1 MKNKRYVRIDK
12 QGRLKLPQDFLEVL
26 DIKTDNKIALTSEKD
41 GMIGVAEWDLEKLQ
55 IQKVIAIVSI
65 DSKGR
70 LIFPKE
76 LREEVI
82 IVEIFFYDNKI
93 MIKESLD

>member
-1 MKNKRYVRIDK
+1 MIKDRKKI
-12 QGRLKLPQDFLEVL
+12 RLHKLK
-26 DIKTDNKIALTSEKD
+26 IKT
-41 GMIGVAEWDLEKLQ
+41 
-55 IQKVIAIVSI
+55 VIAIIPI

-70 LIFPKE
+70 FIFPKE

-82 IVEIFFYDNKI
+82 VVEIFFYDNKI

>member
-1 MKNKRYVRIDK
+1 MIKDRKKI
-12 QGRLKLPQDFLEVL
+12 RLHKL
-26 DIKTDNKIALTSEKD
+26 K
-41 GMIGVAEWDLEKLQ
+41 
-55 IQKVIAIVSI
+55 IQKVIAIIPI

-70 LIFPKE
+70 FIFPKE

-82 IVEIFFYDNKI
+82 VVEIFFYDNKI